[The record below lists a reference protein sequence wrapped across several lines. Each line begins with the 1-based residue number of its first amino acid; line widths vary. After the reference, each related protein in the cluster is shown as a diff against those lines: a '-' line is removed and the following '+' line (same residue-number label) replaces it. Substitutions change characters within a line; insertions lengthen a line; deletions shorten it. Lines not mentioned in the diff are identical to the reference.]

1 MKVIKLIAFAT
12 ITLIMSGC
20 NCKPSYMPENFIV
33 KPEDKNMNCQ
43 EVIYAIN
50 EAEFWMKNVHE
61 RCRQPHVFS
70 KFLPCTPM
78 VKLDAMRNEYTL
90 SDRAQYL
97 RSLYRLKG
105 CDGALKLRGTSIEK
119 QSGKIGLERNEMKLQ
134 REMMMSQTVVESNGK
149 IIADIPTNIR

>member
-1 MKVIKLIAFAT
+1 MKTALILAALA
-12 ITLIMSGC
+12 IIISGC

-33 KPEDKNMNCQ
+33 KPQDKNMNCQ

-50 EAEFWMKNVHE
+50 ETEFWMKNVNE

-90 SDRAQYL
+90 RDRANYL
-97 RSLYRLKG
+97 RSLYKLKG
-105 CDGALKLRGTSIEK
+105 CESALTLKGGTIEK
-119 QSGKIGLERNEMKLQ
+119 QSGRIGYERNEMKMQ
-134 REMMMSQTVVESNGK
+134 RHIMSSDKVIPQKGK
-149 IIADIPTNIR
+149 VMTDIPSNL

>member
-1 MKVIKLIAFAT
+1 MKTVLTLAAVALLI
-12 ITLIMSGC
+12 SGC

-33 KPEDKNMNCQ
+33 KPHDKNMNCQ

-50 EAEFWMKNVHE
+50 ETEFWMKNVHE

-90 SDRAQYL
+90 SDRANYL
-97 RSLYRLKG
+97 RSLYKIKGCEAALTLKG
-105 CDGALKLRGTSIEK
+105 TTIEK
-119 QSGKIGLERNEMKLQ
+119 QSNRIGYERNEMKIK
-134 REMMMSQTVVESNGK
+134 RHITSSEKIMPTKGK
-149 IIADIPTNIR
+149 VTTDIPSNL